1 MAPLEERSVPVI
13 ADSFASRE
21 VRQGETWKVFLR
33 AEDPDGDMNR
43 IVCTLETPGGGVQP
57 ASLIKIREDRRRN
70 LSGYIYLNTDTFRSP
85 FASCRLTVC
94 IRDKSGNTSNPAS
107 FRLSLTPRAV
117 QETPAPGRFQDEEIG
132 PVQIS
137 FSPLPAP

>member
-13 ADSFASRE
+13 INSFASQE
-21 VRQGETWKVFLR
+21 VRQGETWKVFLQ

-57 ASLIKIREDRRRN
+57 ASLIGIREDRRRN
-70 LSGYIYLNTDTFRSP
+70 LSGYIFLNTDTFRSP

-94 IRDKSGNTSNPAS
+94 IQDKNGNISNPVS
-107 FRLSLTPRAV
+107 FSLSLSPRAV
-117 QETPAPGRFQDEEIG
+117 QETPLPGNFQDEEIG

-137 FSPLPAP
+137 LPPLPAP

>member
-1 MAPLEERSVPVI
+1 MAPLEGRNAPVI
-13 ADSFASRE
+13 AASFASRQA
-21 VRQGETWKVFLR
+21 RQGETWKVFLQ
-33 AEDPDGDMNR
+33 AEDRDGDMNR

-70 LSGYIYLNTDTFRSP
+70 LSGYIFLNTETFRSP

-94 IRDKSGNTSNPAS
+94 IQDKNGNTSNPVS
-107 FRLSLTPRAV
+107 FSLSLNPRAV
-117 QETPAPGRFQDEEIG
+117 QETPPPGSFPDEEIG

-137 FSPLPAP
+137 LPPLPAP